1 MLPPR
6 TWRRRPTCGPTGGFD
21 HSTEGTNLRTWLFRI
36 LTNLFINEYRRRKR
50 RPEAVDLGDTDTL
63 YLYRGLGGA
72 ESARL
77 SRSAEDELF
86 DGLTSAEVRDAIEAL
101 PDSHRVAGPPASPSS
116 VVGVSGRG
124 RRWPSA
130 DRLAKSL
137 RRRPPASPPSRVG
150 R

>member
-1 MLPPR
+1 MQETYLRRKGFDVPPR
-6 TWRRRPTCGPTGGFD
+6 HQPAD
-21 HSTEGTNLRTWLFRI
+21 WLFRI

-101 PDSHRVAGPPASPSS
+101 PDSHRVAGPRRPLARLS
-116 VVGVSGRG
+116 VCPVGAAGG
-124 RRWPSA
+124 RRRIVWRNRSA
-130 DRLAKSL
+130 G
-137 RRRPPASPPSRVG
+137 RPPASPPSRVG